1 MAVIWWKDLSVPK
14 IVVAQTADKLRSY
27 LCTARFRK
35 VDASPEISS
44 NQQREALPVF
54 LMQLAIVFL
63 ISYLALFLGMPRR
76 PGMYDEGIMLTGAMR
91 VAAGQIPHRDFYFIY
106 GPAEAY
112 ILAGLFKVFGTSL
125 LAERLFDL
133 FFKALVV
140 TAVYAI
146 VSSYC
151 RKSIAIF
158 ISFVAL
164 MWFFGLNGFGYA
176 ITPVSLLNLVG
187 TVLILPVFTGR
198 VSTRRMLAAGA
209 ISGTASLFR
218 YDTGIALLG
227 IHVCVIAIALYPQ
240 SKGAA
245 NRLRL
250 FASAFWP
257 YLLGFAVLT
266 VPPALYYLSVAPV
279 AALVYDIILF
289 PRRYYFAGRNLPF
302 PGMTLKEFENLGIY
316 LPLAIAAISL
326 YALLKRDAEPGSQGR
341 RWRGFL
347 LAFGLLLVVMYL
359 KGLVRVSSG
368 QLYLAIIPSLLLIAV
383 LFQHRSAYARPV
395 RILITCL
402 MVLSFVPA
410 AWSSLHEIRL
420 EQLRFLSVAQKPH
433 TDIETAWCKFANPLT
448 RGVCFLPEDD
458 RIHAVEFISSHTQ
471 PGQPLY
477 SGLKHHDRVFANDN
491 IIYFA
496 TERLPATHW
505 SHFDPDLQNR
515 LDIQTQMI
523 RELER
528 NPPPYVTL
536 DAEFDLIR
544 EPNDSSKS
552 SGVTLLDDYI
562 HTKYEPRE
570 TFGTIS
576 IWQRR

>member
-1 MAVIWWKDLSVPK
+1 VGS
-14 IVVAQTADKLRSY
+14 
-27 LCTARFRK
+27 
-35 VDASPEISS
+35 SPEIGS
-44 NQQREALPVF
+44 NEQRKTLPVS
-54 LMQLAIVFL
+54 LVQLAIVFL
-63 ISYLALFLGMPRR
+63 ISYLALFFGMPRR
-76 PGMYDEGIMLTGAMR
+76 PGMYDEGIVLTGAMR

-125 LAERLFDL
+125 LAERMFDL
-133 FFKALVV
+133 FFKALTV

-158 ISFVAL
+158 ISIVAL
-164 MWFFGLNGFGYA
+164 MWFFGQNGFGYA
-176 ITPVSLLNLVG
+176 TTPVSLLNLVG

-209 ISGTASLFR
+209 ISGVASLFR

-227 IHVCVIAIALYPQ
+227 IHVCVIAIAIYPQ

-250 FASAFWP
+250 FASTFWP
-257 YLLGFAVLT
+257 YLLGFALLT
-266 VPPALYYLSVAPV
+266 LPPALYYLSVAPLAPLLHDV
-279 AALVYDIILF
+279 ILF
-289 PRRYYFAGRNLPF
+289 PRKYYFAGRNLPF
-302 PGMTLKEFENLGIY
+302 PGMTLKELENLGIY

-326 YALLKRDAEPGSQGR
+326 YALVQPLSGKGGDDASSSQGR

-347 LAFGLLLVVMYL
+347 LAFGLLLGAMYL
-359 KGLVRVSSG
+359 KGLVRLSPV

-383 LFQHRSAYARPV
+383 LFQHRSAFARPV

-402 MVLSFVPA
+402 MGLSFVPA

-420 EQLRFLSVAQKPH
+420 EQVRFLSVAQMPH

-528 NPPPYVTL
+528 NPPPYITL
-536 DAEFDLIR
+536 DSEFDLVR

-562 HTKYEPRE
+562 HAKYEPSE

-576 IWQRR
+576 IWHRR

>member
-1 MAVIWWKDLSVPK
+1 VAIVPN
-14 IVVAQTADKLRSY
+14 
-27 LCTARFRK
+27 
-35 VDASPEISS
+35 ISS
-44 NQQREALPVF
+44 SAGFHGRHEFSRLRPGLVV
-54 LMQLAIVFL
+54 QLAIVFL
-63 ISYLALFLGMPRR
+63 ASYFLLFFGMPRR
-76 PGMYDEGIMLTGAMR
+76 PGMYDEGIMLTGTMR

-106 GPAEAY
+106 GPAEPY
-112 ILAGLFKVFGTSL
+112 TLAGLFKVFGTSL
-125 LAERLFDL
+125 LTERIFDL

-140 TAVYAI
+140 AAVYAI
-146 VSSYC
+146 ASPYC
-151 RKSIAIF
+151 RKSITIF
-158 ISFVAL
+158 ITVITA

-176 ITPVSLLNLVG
+176 TTPVSLLNLVG

-198 VSTRRMLAAGA
+198 ASTRRMLAAGA
-209 ISGTASLFR
+209 ISGVASLFR
-218 YDTGIALLG
+218 YDTGIALRG
-227 IHVCVIAIALYPQ
+227 IHVCVIAIAIYQQ
-240 SKGAA
+240 SKGTA

-250 FASAFWP
+250 FASTFWP

-266 VPPALYYLSVAPV
+266 LPPALYYLSVAPV
-279 AALVYDIILF
+279 AALVHDVILF
-289 PRRYYFAGRNLPF
+289 PRRYYFAGRHLPF
-302 PGMTLKEFENLGIY
+302 PGMTLKELENLGIY

-326 YALLKRDAEPGSQGR
+326 YALVQPLSGKRDAEPSSEGR
-341 RWRGFL
+341 SWRGFL

-383 LFQHRSAYARPV
+383 LFQHRSAFARPV
-395 RILITCL
+395 RILITSL

-433 TDIETAWCKFANPLT
+433 RDIETAWCKFTNPLT

-458 RIHAVEFISSHTQ
+458 RIHAAEFISSHTQ

-477 SGLKHHDRVFANDN
+477 SGLKHHDRIFANDN

-505 SHFDPDLQNR
+505 SHFDPGLQNR

-528 NPPPYVTL
+528 NPPPYITL
-536 DAEFDLIR
+536 DSEFDLIR

-562 HTKYEPRE
+562 HAKYEPRE

>member
-1 MAVIWWKDLSVPK
+1 MDS
-14 IVVAQTADKLRSY
+14 
-27 LCTARFRK
+27 
-35 VDASPEISS
+35 SPEISG
-44 NQQREALPVF
+44 NERRETLRAL
-54 LMQLAIVFL
+54 LMQLAVIFL
-63 ISYLALFLGMPRR
+63 ISYLVLFFGMPRR

-112 ILAGLFKVFGTSL
+112 ILAGLFNVFGTSL
-125 LAERLFDL
+125 LAERMFDL
-133 FFKALVV
+133 FFKALVAA
-140 TAVYAI
+140 AVYAI
-146 VSSYC
+146 ASSYC
-151 RKSIAIF
+151 RKSITIF
-158 ISFVAL
+158 ITIITV

-187 TVLILPVFTGR
+187 TALILPVFTGR

-209 ISGTASLFR
+209 ISGVASLFR
-218 YDTGIALLG
+218 YDTGIALFG
-227 IHVCVIAIALYPQ
+227 IHVCAIAIAIYQQ
-240 SKGAA
+240 SKGTA

-250 FASAFWP
+250 FASTFWP
-257 YLLGFAVLT
+257 YLLGFSVLT
-266 VPPALYYLSVAPV
+266 LPPALYYLSVAPV
-279 AALVYDIILF
+279 AALIHDVILF
-289 PRRYYFAGRNLPF
+289 PRRYYFAGRHLPF
-302 PGMTLKEFENLGIY
+302 PGMTLKELENLGIY

-326 YALLKRDAEPGSQGR
+326 YALIQRDAEPSSQGR

-359 KGLVRVSSG
+359 KGLVRVSPG

-383 LFQHRSAYARPV
+383 LFQHRSTFARPV
-395 RILITCL
+395 RVLITCL
-402 MVLSFVPA
+402 MVLSFAPA

-528 NPPPYVTL
+528 NPPPYITL
-536 DAEFDLIR
+536 DSEFDLIR

-552 SGVTLLDDYI
+552 SGVTVLDDYI
-562 HTKYEPRE
+562 HDKYEPRE

>member
-1 MAVIWWKDLSVPK
+1 
-14 IVVAQTADKLRSY
+14 VAFA
-27 LCTARFRK
+27 
-35 VDASPEISS
+35 PNISS
-44 NQQREALPVF
+44 SAGFHGRHEFSRLRPGLVV
-54 LMQLAIVFL
+54 QLAIVFVV
-63 ISYLALFLGMPRR
+63 SYFLLFFGMPRR

-125 LAERLFDL
+125 LAERMFDL

-158 ISFVAL
+158 ISIVAV
-164 MWFFGLNGFGYA
+164 MWFFGLMGFGYA

-209 ISGTASLFR
+209 ISGVASLFR

-227 IHVCVIAIALYPQ
+227 IHVCVIAIALSPQ
-240 SKGAA
+240 SKGTA
-245 NRLRL
+245 NLLRL
-250 FASAFWP
+250 FASTFWP

-266 VPPALYYLSVAPV
+266 LPPALYYLSVAPV
-279 AALVYDIILF
+279 AAVVHDVILF

-302 PGMTLKEFENLGIY
+302 PGMTFKELENLGIY

-326 YALLKRDAEPGSQGR
+326 YALLKSDAEPSSQGR
-341 RWRGFL
+341 SWRGFL

-383 LFQHRSAYARPV
+383 LFQQRSAFARPV

-410 AWSSLHEIRL
+410 AWSSLHVIRL
-420 EQLRFLSVAQKPH
+420 EQLRFLSVAQKPD
-433 TDIETAWCKFANPLT
+433 TDIETAWCKLANPLT

-458 RIHAVEFISSHTQ
+458 RIHAAEFISSHTQ

-477 SGLKHHDRVFANDN
+477 SGLKHHDRIFANDN

-505 SHFDPDLQNR
+505 SHFDPGLQNR
-515 LDIQTQMI
+515 LDIQTQII

-528 NPPPYVTL
+528 NPPPYITL
-536 DAEFDLIR
+536 DSEFDLIR

-562 HTKYEPRE
+562 HAKYEPRE

-576 IWQRR
+576 IWRRR